1 MFYFLILDFIF
12 IISLIKIDVQIIITF
27 FTQFLKK
34 YYFDFSTETQLF
46 FVFFYTNLFVQIF
59 FFLWGGL
66 FFFNMGAGASIKLCG
81 GWRG

>member
-46 FVFFYTNLFVQIF
+46 FFYCCFDNYLNEFYIF
-59 FFLWGGL
+59 SSNFIDFCAIVRILEA
-66 FFFNMGAGASIKLCG
+66 N
-81 GWRG
+81 